1 MRPIRTYL
9 YPLTLKQNTNN
20 SNPNN
25 QEGFSLFGRL
35 FEEHLDSYMSVTMK
49 SYTEKENQDKKRVFK
64 GFKECENFML
74 VKLQS
79 S

>member
-1 MRPIRTYL
+1 MCPIRTYL
-9 YPLTLKQNTNN
+9 YPLTLKQNGKD

-25 QEGFSLFGRL
+25 QGGFSLFGRL

-49 SYTEKENQDKKRVFK
+49 SYNEKENQDKKRVFK
-64 GFKECENFML
+64 GFKEYEDFML
-74 VKLQS
+74 MKLQS